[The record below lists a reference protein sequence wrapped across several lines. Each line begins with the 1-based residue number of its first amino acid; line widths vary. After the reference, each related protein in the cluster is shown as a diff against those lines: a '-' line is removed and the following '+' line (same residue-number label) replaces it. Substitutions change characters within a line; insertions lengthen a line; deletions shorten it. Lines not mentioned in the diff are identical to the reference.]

1 MNTKTIPNS
10 NNTPYSERD
19 LKKKKKTRLG
29 FHLALRASFHLIIP
43 IQEPSTKT
51 GQLPRQDCVQQWCPR

>member
-19 LKKKKKTRLG
+19 LKKKKKDETRL
-29 FHLALRASFHLIIP
+29 S
-43 IQEPSTKT
+43 PS
-51 GQLPRQDCVQQWCPR
+51 P